1 VFNFFFQLNIHYKKI
16 LKVVILTSLTL
27 FFLYLAFRGNDF
39 NELFVV
45 LKNAN
50 YLYAIFGAFVG
61 IMLGGYFRAIRWR
74 YFLDPLKEN
83 IGIGILFSS
92 MMIGYMM
99 NSIIPRA
106 GEVYRPVLLA
116 NKEKISKAS
125 AFGTI
130 LVERVFDLLSL
141 LISFGICM
149 LFYKDKLSAAFEEYN
164 LESISIYT
172 SIVTLV
178 LVIIGIL
185 MIFNLERSERIIEKI
200 TMKLLPEKFHQKVH
214 NVFVSLINGFLFI
227 KYPKYYFQI
236 IILSV
241 LMWVSYI
248 AGTYLTLLAF
258 NIDITFFDANLVL
271 TMATFAMTI
280 PLPANSA
287 GIYHLFCTA
296 TLVNIFGVDKE
307 SAFGFAT
314 VNHLLGLLGLVIVGA
329 VFFLKENLNVKK
341 ARQISESESLP
352 EE

>member
-1 VFNFFFQLNIHYKKI
+1 MKQQHKKI
-16 LKVVILTSLTL
+16 LKVVLLTSLTL

-50 YLYAIFGAFVG
+50 YVYAFAGAFIG
-61 IMLGGYFRAIRWR
+61 IIVGGYFRALRWR
-74 YFLDPLKEN
+74 YFLNPLKKD

-125 AFGTI
+125 SFGTI
-130 LVERVFDLLSL
+130 LVERVFDLLSV

-149 LFYKDKLSAAFEEYN
+149 IFYKNKLSAAFEEYN
-164 LESISIYT
+164 LEAISLYT
-172 SIVTLV
+172 SIFTLV
-178 LVIIGIL
+178 MVIIGIL
-185 MIFNLERSERIIEKI
+185 IIFNLEKAEIIIEKI
-200 TMKLLPEKFHQKVH
+200 TKKLLPEKYHQKVH
-214 NVFVSLINGFLFI
+214 NLFISLISGFLFI

-236 IILSV
+236 IFLSV
-241 LMWVSYI
+241 IMWSTYI

-258 NIDITFFDANLVL
+258 NINLTFFDANLVL

-296 TLVNIFGVDKE
+296 TLVNVFGIEKE

-314 VNHLLGLLGLVIVGA
+314 VNHLLGLLGLIIVGA
-329 VFFLKENLNVKK
+329 VFFLKENLNLKK
-341 ARQISESESLP
+341 ARKITENESLSGDKLD
-352 EE
+352 

>member
-1 VFNFFFQLNIHYKKI
+1 
-16 LKVVILTSLTL
+16 
-27 FFLYLAFRGNDF
+27 
-39 NELFVV
+39 
-45 LKNAN
+45 
-50 YLYAIFGAFVG
+50 
-61 IMLGGYFRAIRWR
+61 
-74 YFLDPLKEN
+74 LDPLKEN

>member
-1 VFNFFFQLNIHYKKI
+1 MNIHYKKI

-227 KYPKYYFQI
+227 RYPKYYFQI

>member
-1 VFNFFFQLNIHYKKI
+1 LNIHYKKI

-227 KYPKYYFQI
+227 RYPKYYFQI

>member
-1 VFNFFFQLNIHYKKI
+1 LNIHYKKI

>member
-1 VFNFFFQLNIHYKKI
+1 
-16 LKVVILTSLTL
+16 
-27 FFLYLAFRGNDF
+27 
-39 NELFVV
+39 
-45 LKNAN
+45 
-50 YLYAIFGAFVG
+50 
-61 IMLGGYFRAIRWR
+61 MLGGYFRAIRWR

-149 LFYKDKLSAAFEEYN
+149 LFYKDKLSEAFEEYN

-227 KYPKYYFQI
+227 RYPKYYFQI